1 MLLIFFHIYI
11 YIYIYIDM
19 SVFNR
24 ESVYI
29 YIYVYM
35 CVYLVISCVDLHV
48 LYKFTQTCIHND
60 IFACGHIC
68 ICAYT

>member
-1 MLLIFFHIYI
+1 
-11 YIYIYIDM
+11 M

-60 IFACGHIC
+60 MFACGHIC